1 MSIRFDNN
9 DEIVEVSNADILPIT
24 DISDS
29 GVDKKITMEQ
39 IAQFIIDNAETI
51 SGLMLSENNLTDTLK
66 TNYDSAYTHS
76 TTTGNPH
83 STTKANLNLEN
94 VDNTSDLNKPI
105 SNATSVELATK
116 AVADNTYLKTEVD
129 DRLTNIHDYATY
141 ALGCNEDLYTTS
153 WGLDCLNNTHTG
165 THNCAIGYN
174 CGVNITSGC
183 GNFLA
188 GTGAG
193 QNLTIGSGNAFIG
206 SDAGGN
212 CTGVSA
218 STYIGASTG
227 RDSNGSVNV
236 AVGNAAGVILT
247 GSANVCIGSDAGK
260 NSLGINNSVC
270 IGQNAGTGYIAG
282 QSCICIGQSSG
293 QSMGNESYYCMHI
306 GNNTV
311 GTTSSVGNQI
321 FYENTFGYGTIGNGT
336 KTTTIGNANT
346 CWTTYLNGVVRLGK
360 FLGPTYIDSASVV
373 EGGTYF
379 NTTDKHFYG
388 YNGTTWKQL
397 DNA

>member
-1 MSIRFDNN
+1 MSIRFNNN

-83 STTKANLNLEN
+83 GTTKANLNLEN

-116 AVADNTYLKTEVD
+116 AVADDTYLKTEVD

-141 ALGCNEDLYTTS
+141 ALGCNEETNSTS
-153 WGLDCLNNTHTG
+153 WGLNCLNDTHTG
-165 THNCAIGYN
+165 LQNSAIGYN
-174 CGVNITSGC
+174 CGTNLTSGG

-193 QNLTIGSGNAFIG
+193 QNLTSGGGDVFIGAAAGRNCTSASGNVLVGAN
-206 SDAGGN
+206 AGQ
-212 CTGVSA
+212 
-218 STYIGASTG
+218 
-227 RDSNGSVNV
+227 DSNGSSNV
-236 AVGNAAGVILT
+236 AVGNQAGLILT
-247 GSANVCIGSDAGK
+247 GSANVCIGSDAGQ
-260 NSLGINNSVC
+260 NSLGIYNSMC
-270 IGQNAGTGYIAG
+270 IGQDAGTGYIAG

-293 QSMGNESYYCMHI
+293 KYMGNESYYCMHI
-306 GNNTV
+306 GNSTV

-321 FYENTFGYGTIGNGT
+321 FYENTFGDGTIGNGT